1 MVRHKLPISVYDP
14 ERDPRRRACA
24 SASNALRISITSTS
38 LPPSSAHSPHPAPQI
53 VAASTVASPLT
64 TECPSTSTAD
74 RPETEKTFTPTST
87 LTPLTTISTLSS
99 IHSSAPSE
107 AGSSASKEI
116 RSKAGSAESAHIFID
131 TNGNP
136 LWFAVHGTAED
147 QQVVI
152 RSIVSDSR
160 PRLADE
166 VQTQGGGLVLAENKR
181 SRARYHIF
189 TTDETCVIPPD
200 AVESLAALR
209 QIKGTRALT
218 VSSCWIDRCLQ
229 SGRLINPESYVLQYS
244 PTSYPVPQVCAPR
257 KRKAE
262 TEILSS
268 RGDSG
273 CSDASPDRSAEA
285 LNVLDVKGI
294 TEVQD
299 EPQPVL
305 EQQQQQQQ
313 QEQRPILSLEELDDY
328 EYDEALLDALN
339 SDSEEET
346 DDDGICVIPEEE
358 YQQSALARYA
368 REIAELGGAVRTT

>member
-14 ERDPRRRACA
+14 ERDPRRRS

-38 LPPSSAHSPHPAPQI
+38 LPPSSAHNPHPAPQI

-74 RPETEKTFTPTST
+74 RPETEKTHTPTST

-107 AGSSASKEI
+107 AGSSASKEV

-131 TNGNP
+131 TNSNP

-147 QQVVI
+147 QQDVI

-166 VQTQGGGLVLAENKR
+166 VQTQGGGLVLAENKH
-181 SRARYHIF
+181 SRARYHVF

-200 AVESLAALR
+200 AVQSLAALR

-262 TEILSS
+262 TEILAS

-273 CSDASPDRSAEA
+273 CVDTSPDRPAEA
-285 LNVLDVKGI
+285 LNVLDVNGI
-294 TEVQD
+294 TEVQG

-305 EQQQQQQQ
+305 EEQQQQ
-313 QEQRPILSLEELDDY
+313 QEQGPILSLEELDDY

-346 DDDGICVIPEEE
+346 DDEGICVIPEEE